1 MHSLRLAILCDFYD
15 DQAISCVILA
25 EHWLED
31 HPDDKL
37 VTLKYAEMLYLL
49 TRYDD
54 AIQVYLDALEKFPE
68 NRCGIYA
75 GLGGLYRYRGQF
87 SEAEIWFRKATEAN
101 SDNATFFTF
110 LGAVQARQGNL
121 VEAEASHRRA
131 TKCATGC
138 IDEAWH
144 NLGLV
149 LRGQGYLLDAA
160 ECFRKAI
167 KLYPEYADAKEALRD
182 VEWAM
187 KKIATMPGAAT
198 DQGE

>member
-1 MHSLRLAILCDFYD
+1 MLTLRHAILYAFYE

-68 NRCGIYA
+68 DRFQIYN
-75 GLGGLYRYRGQF
+75 GLGSLYRYCGQF
-87 SEAEIWFRKATEAN
+87 SEAETWFRKATEAN
-101 SDNATFFTF
+101 PENATPFIF
-110 LGAVQARQGNL
+110 LGAIQARQGNL
-121 VEAEASHRRA
+121 IEAEASHRRA

-149 LRGQGYLLDAA
+149 LRGQGYLLGAA
-160 ECFRKAI
+160 ECFREAI
-167 KLYPEYADAKEALRD
+167 KLDPEYADAKEALRD
-182 VEWAM
+182 VEWVI
-187 KKIATMPGAAT
+187 KKMI
-198 DQGE
+198 